1 MKRMQKFARY
11 IGAAALAVLIACSPL
26 CSNKVSAGG
35 SDIIIDSSSF
45 ENTLNENAWNV
56 PNGDVHAEN
65 GKIIFGGNTTDG
77 SRIITR
83 RAVVLS
89 KQHEYLFRAA
99 YTLKLNKLEGGSKL
113 LFLFGLDSIESNYAE
128 PGNVEL
134 VLQNQD
140 GLQASLVTWDENG
153 VESTLGEA
161 QKINGDTMEIS
172 AVATSD
178 NKLTVKVGNTVIF
191 EGTIEGDLTGRIGV
205 GLTGPAEAEI
215 SKVDIISHRYETPEN
230 TNIVEDF
237 EKGTI
242 NTNTLYSLMTSS
254 CGSYPAGLLVE
265 EYNGS
270 QVMMFRNVN
279 SGNISTVHK
288 YSNVEISFDIPFVLY
303 KNVMRGDGSILQN
316 AHNGFV
322 VSFGD
327 ELDEYSSLG
336 FDASP
341 EALVIGPKSISRHKN
356 GTQAVNLE
364 NKGYYSEDENTGY
377 SVKIRM
383 EDMQV
388 TVYAKSLE
396 AETFD
401 ELMSYTVGNTTPLG
415 YVHIWSNGYC
425 NAAIDNLVIT
435 NLDKDPDLVELEYK
449 EGFLP
454 DGEDRGYEPLNVIY
468 RDVQTESEEGLGLKL
483 LAIIEIVAG
492 VVIVVAGIL
501 IYLHLK
507 KKAKKGERA

>member
-1 MKRMQKFARY
+1 MKRVQKIARC
-11 IGAAALAVLIACSPL
+11 IGAAVFAVLIACSPL
-26 CSNKVSAGG
+26 CSSKVSAGA

-45 ENTLNENAWNV
+45 ADTLNENAWNV
-56 PNGDVHAEN
+56 PNGDVYAEN
-65 GKIIFGGNTTDG
+65 GKIIFGGDTTDG

-99 YTLKLNKLEGGSKL
+99 YTLKLNKLEGESKL
-113 LFLFGLDSIESNYAE
+113 LFLFGLDSIEANYAE
-128 PGNVEL
+128 PGNIGL
-134 VLQNQD
+134 ALRNQD

-153 VESTLGEA
+153 LESILGEA
-161 QKINGDTMEIS
+161 QKVSGDTLEIS
-172 AVATSD
+172 AVATSEQ
-178 NKLTVKVGNTVIF
+178 KLTVKVNDATIFDDTV
-191 EGTIEGDLTGRIGV
+191 EIELTGRIGV

-254 CGSYPAGLLVE
+254 CGSYPSGLLVE

-279 SGNISTVHK
+279 SGNISTVHQ

-303 KNVMRGDGSILQN
+303 KNVMRADGSILQN

-327 ELDEYSSLG
+327 EMDVYSGLS

-341 EALVIGPKSISRHKN
+341 EALVIGPRSISRYQN
-356 GTQAVNLE
+356 GAEAVNLE

-415 YVHIWSNGYC
+415 YVHIWSNGIC

-435 NLDKDPDLVELEYK
+435 NLDKDPNLVELEYK

-454 DGEDRGYEPLNVIY
+454 DGVDRGYEPLAVIY
-468 RDVQTESEEGLGLKL
+468 RDVETEAEEGFDLKL
-483 LAIIEIVAG
+483 LAIIEIAAG
-492 VVIVVAGIL
+492 VVIAVVGIL

-507 KKAKKGERA
+507 KKAKKGAVA